1 MSEVSDVPEQQ
12 PPSASPELRPEAE
25 VLAAGAAQAEAVR
38 DLEAAHAAAEDP
50 EQRRAEVKVWVEAE
64 CDYFDIQPKDDPVAD
79 QLTALFCEHE
89 QRQHERGRSDYDVT
103 QEERRRLDRI
113 IDRGFEQAAAA
124 ETSAAALEAEA
135 DLAVDAA
142 NEAAQTET
150 ERTATE
156 AVEARANTYRE
167 IVSGLSGSNVEKIQ
181 QLLTGRREEDQVAF
195 RDLIPASELA
205 KLEGFQR
212 LLTLSQQYPDDAPL
226 LAQRINTL
234 DLSAGLPSPA
244 QFIQT
249 SVFSSAEFDSGFS
262 EGFQSAVAA
271 EFGINPTRPTRPRN
285 ATEMQTALREG
296 RGTRPVIEIQ
306 EVEEPPGSGNWVERE
321 VVVDEEVI
329 PFTPQDKLMLS
340 QDPPIGI
347 FPVSAGS
354 QTHRVEGA
362 AAGQPIQAFELDIPE
377 HGSLPSVEIHMQ
389 TNKNIYETIFRSR
402 GLAGSFQALLGE
414 GDSSLSTNSET
425 ANGVSDNDAMQGL
438 NEMFFGLSDVSSRFL
453 SSAEIQRVHDQG
465 TRWLVPSGDFGSFT
479 EVDTAAAQA
488 RLRALF
494 GDDPAQMAEG
504 MRRATP
510 IINSGGAVT
519 PSFEALYA
527 GFHPDDAANGYP
539 RLREIVGEDGM
550 AVLDLPA
557 TKQQSG

>member
-1 MSEVSDVPEQQ
+1 MNEVSDVPEQQ
-12 PPSASPELRPEAE
+12 PPSASPEPRPEAE

-50 EQRRAEVKVWVEAE
+50 EQRRAEVKIWVEAE

-79 QLTALFCEHE
+79 QLTALFYEHE

-103 QEERRRLDRI
+103 QEQRRRLDRI
-113 IDRGFEQAAAA
+113 IERGFEHNAAAEEVGELEQMAETAEIDAETDEAQAAADDG
-124 ETSAAALEAEA
+124 AALERQTDAE
-135 DLAVDAA
+135 
-142 NEAAQTET
+142 N
-150 ERTATE
+150 
-156 AVEARANTYRE
+156 YHE

-181 QLLTGRREEDQVAF
+181 QLLTGRREEDQAAF

-212 LLTLSQQYPDDAPL
+212 LLTLSQQHPDDAPL

-249 SVFSSAEFDSGFS
+249 SVFSSAEFNSGFS
-262 EGFQSAVAA
+262 EGFQSAVAT
-271 EFGINPTRPTRPRN
+271 EFGITPTRPTRPRN

-321 VVVDEEVI
+321 VVVDGEVI
-329 PFTPQDKLMLS
+329 HFTPQDKLMLS

-362 AAGQPIQAFELDIPE
+362 AAGQPIQAFELNIPE
-377 HGSLPSVEIHMQ
+377 HGSLPSAEIHTQ

-414 GDSSLSTNSET
+414 GDSSLGANTETTNGLT
-425 ANGVSDNDAMQGL
+425 DNDALQGL

-465 TRWLVPSGDFGSFT
+465 TRWLVPGGDFGSFT
-479 EVDTAAAQA
+479 QVDTASAQA

-494 GDDPAQMAEG
+494 GDDPAQVAEG

-527 GFHPDDAANGYP
+527 GLHPDDAANGYP

-557 TKQQSG
+557 TEQRN

>member
-1 MSEVSDVPEQQ
+1 MSEVSGAPEQL
-12 PPSASPELRPEAE
+12 SSPVCPEQRSEAE
-25 VLAAGAAQAEAVR
+25 ILAAGAAQAEAVR
-38 DLEAAHAAAEDP
+38 DLEAAHSAAENP
-50 EQRRAEVKVWVEAE
+50 ERRRAEVKVWVEAE

-89 QRQHERGRSDYDVT
+89 QRQHARGRADYDVT

-113 IDRGFEQAAAA
+113 IERGFEHGATVEEVEQLKQVTETAEIEA
-124 ETSAAALEAEA
+124 ETDEIQAEADDTAALERQAVAES
-135 DLAVDAA
+135 
-142 NEAAQTET
+142 
-150 ERTATE
+150 
-156 AVEARANTYRE
+156 YRE
-167 IVSGLSGSNVEKIQ
+167 IVSGLSGSNIEKIQ
-181 QLLTGRREEDQVAF
+181 HLLTGRREEDQVAF
-195 RDLIPASELA
+195 RDLIPSSELA

-249 SVFSSAEFDSGFS
+249 SVFSSEEFDSGFS
-262 EGFQSAVAA
+262 EGFQSAVAT
-271 EFGINPTRPTRPRN
+271 EFGITPTRPTRPRN

-306 EVEEPPGSGNWVERE
+306 EVEEPPGSGNWLERE
-321 VVVDEEVI
+321 VVVGDEVI

-340 QDPPIGI
+340 HDPPIGI

-377 HGSLPSVEIHMQ
+377 HGALPSAEIHMQ
-389 TNKNIYETIFRSR
+389 TNKNIYETLFRSR

-414 GDSSLSTNSET
+414 SDSSLAPNAET
-425 ANGVSDNDAMQGL
+425 ANGLTDNDALQGL

-453 SSAEIQRVHDQG
+453 SGAEIQRVHDQG
-465 TRWLVPSGDFGSFT
+465 TRWLVPGGDFGSFT

-494 GDDPAQMAEG
+494 GDDPAQMVEG

-527 GFHPDDAANGYP
+527 GLHPDDAAKGYP
-539 RLREIVGEDGM
+539 QLREILGEDGV
-550 AVLDLPA
+550 AALDLPDLA
-557 TKQQSG
+557 ETS